1 MRAPP
6 WKSGPSGPRTALEM
20 NVGFSPRGRLFLE
33 GTRYTAMDIYW
44 LEQTESDVPIDN
56 DWLSPNETTCLAA
69 LRFLKRRS
77 DWRLGR
83 WTAKQALAACMNL
96 PTTVRALTNL
106 EIRAASSGAPEVFL
120 DAQPAGIA
128 ISLSHR
134 AGTALC
140 TLGPPGSSFGCDLEM
155 VEPHS
160 AAFVDDY
167 FTAAEKELIA
177 DTPLSGLPLL
187 LALLWS
193 GKESALKALRVG
205 LRLDTRCMS
214 VSPGHTVPPH
224 PCASLGLAADPGE
237 WYPLR
242 VHHSS
247 TQIFSG
253 WWRLETDLVRTV
265 VSDVP
270 LHAPLPAREAGF
282 TAASRPRQIA

>member
-1 MRAPP
+1 
-6 WKSGPSGPRTALEM
+6 
-20 NVGFSPRGRLFLE
+20 VVDLFLE

-44 LEQTESDVPIDN
+44 LEQTESDVPAN
-56 DWLSPNETTCLAA
+56 NNWLSPHEAAALAA
-69 LRFLKRRS
+69 MRFLKRRS

-83 WTAKQALAACMNL
+83 WTAKQALAACFKL
-96 PTTVRALTNL
+96 PTNLLALADL

-120 DAQPAGIA
+120 HGDPADIA

-140 TLGPPGSSFGCDLEM
+140 TLGPPGRNFGCDLEM
-155 VEPHS
+155 VEPRS

-167 FTAAEKELIA
+167 FTAAEKALIA
-177 DTPLSGLPLL
+177 DTSPSGLPLL

-214 VSPGHTVPPH
+214 VSPGQTVPPH
-224 PCASLGLAADPGE
+224 PYASLGLAADSGG

-242 VHHSS
+242 IHYSS
-247 TQIFSG
+247 AQTFSG
-253 WWRLETDLVRTV
+253 WWRLESDLVRTV
-265 VSDVP
+265 VSDAP
-270 LHAPLPAREAGF
+270 FHAPLSARERTFDHQSQPALNPT
-282 TAASRPRQIA
+282 TAQALLT

>member
-1 MRAPP
+1 
-6 WKSGPSGPRTALEM
+6 
-20 NVGFSPRGRLFLE
+20 
-33 GTRYTAMDIYW
+33 MDLYW
-44 LEQTESDVPIDN
+44 LEQTESDVPVNN
-56 DWLSPNETTCLAA
+56 DWLSPHETKCLAA

-96 PTTVRALTNL
+96 PATVRAFTNL
-106 EIRAASSGAPEVFL
+106 EIRAASSGAPEVFV

-134 AGTALC
+134 EGTALC
-140 TLGPPGSSFGCDLEM
+140 TVGPPQRNFGCDLEM
-155 VEPHS
+155 VEPRS

-167 FTAAEKELIA
+167 FTEDEKALIA
-177 DTPLSGLPLL
+177 DTPVSGLPLL

-214 VSPGHTVPPH
+214 VSPGHLQPPLA
-224 PCASLGLAADPGE
+224 CTSLGLTADPDV
-237 WYPLR
+237 WHPLR

-247 TQIFSG
+247 TQTFSG

-265 VSDVP
+265 VSDAP
-270 LHAPLPAREAGF
+270 LHAPLSARETGW
-282 TAASRPRQIA
+282 TAVSPPRQIA

>member
-1 MRAPP
+1 
-6 WKSGPSGPRTALEM
+6 
-20 NVGFSPRGRLFLE
+20 
-33 GTRYTAMDIYW
+33 MDLYW
-44 LEQTESDVPIDN
+44 LEQTESDVPDDN
-56 DWLSPNETTCLAA
+56 DWLSPHETKCLAA

-96 PTTVRALTNL
+96 PTTVRTLTNL

-134 AGTALC
+134 EGTAMC
-140 TLGPPGSSFGCDLEM
+140 TVGPPKRNFGCDLEM
-155 VEPHS
+155 VEPRS

-167 FTAAEKELIA
+167 FTADEKALVA
-177 DTPLSGLPLL
+177 DTPLSELPLL

-214 VSPGHTVPPH
+214 VKPAHLVPPH
-224 PCASLGLAADPGE
+224 PWASPGLAADPDV
-237 WYPLR
+237 WHPLR
-242 VHHSS
+242 VHYSS
-247 TQIFSG
+247 TQTFSG

-265 VSDVP
+265 VSDAP
-270 LHAPLPAREAGF
+270 FHAPLSARETGF
-282 TAASRPRQIA
+282 TAISRPRHIA

>member
-1 MRAPP
+1 
-6 WKSGPSGPRTALEM
+6 
-20 NVGFSPRGRLFLE
+20 
-33 GTRYTAMDIYW
+33 MDIYW
-44 LEQTESDVPIDN
+44 LEQTEPDVPPDN
-56 DWLSPNETTCLAA
+56 DWLSAHERNCLAA

-83 WTAKQALAACMNL
+83 WTAKHALAAYLKL
-96 PTTVRALTNL
+96 PTNHPSLANL

-120 DAQPAGIA
+120 HDQPASVA

-140 TLGPPGSSFGCDLEM
+140 AVGPCGNFGCDLEV
-155 VEPHS
+155 VEPRS

-167 FTAAEKELIA
+167 FTVDERTLVLDA
-177 DTPLSGLPLL
+177 PLPDRPLL

-214 VSPGHTVPPH
+214 VSPSPSPSVP
-224 PCASLGLAADPGE
+224 SLADDSAT
-237 WYPLR
+237 WLPLY
-242 VHHSS
+242 VHYSCS
-247 TQIFSG
+247 QIFTG
-253 WWRLETDLVRTV
+253 WWRLENDMVRTL

-270 LHAPLPAREAGF
+270 LHAPLPAQETRFTLVAHPQHTPQAGPV
-282 TAASRPRQIA
+282 SPE